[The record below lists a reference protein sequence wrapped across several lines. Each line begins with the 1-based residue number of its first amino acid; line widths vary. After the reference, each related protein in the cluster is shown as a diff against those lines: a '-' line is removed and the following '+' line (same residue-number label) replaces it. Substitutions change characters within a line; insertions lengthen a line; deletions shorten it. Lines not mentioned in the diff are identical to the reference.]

1 MAFYSVNSVRISP
14 DGEIKFFKGIEVN
27 TQTRA
32 TIGVERV
39 FSVADVLSAIAHGD
53 SFDLLFYTS
62 VGPVSGGLVLPDGH
76 GSVREER
83 GGPERN
89 IVDLQKF

>member
-1 MAFYSVNSVRISP
+1 MALYSVNSVKISP
-14 DGEIKFFKGIEVN
+14 DGEIKLFKAIEVN

-32 TIGVERV
+32 PIGAERV

-62 VGPVSGGLVLPDGH
+62 GGPVSGGLIVPDGH

-89 IVDLQKF
+89 IVDLRKF